1 MIEAGLHES
10 SDAVLHCGHIELPI
24 AICSRNSISNTGR
37 LPAAP
42 SARTPDINEGGMRY
56 LTRFCRDS
64 PFSLPLI
71 GVVSILLVAPCRAG
85 SIGVLVPS
93 YFYPGSGGT
102 GNGWSAM
109 AAAASQI
116 PVTAILNP
124 DSGPVS
130 GPVDPNYVS
139 AMTNLEN
146 AGGKVI
152 AYVYTNNGGTPL
164 ATVESEVSTYINQYG
179 NLINGFFL
187 DGMNVLPST
196 LSYYQSLDT
205 YLKALQ
211 SSHAVFANPGQPFL
225 NGVSP
230 SDYLT
235 TADVLDIFEGPD
247 TAPAGSAGFNNYP
260 YGLNWFE
267 NQPRDRFANI
277 IYDVPSSAAMQADIA
292 RANQLNAGYLYITD
306 QGGDNP
312 YAQLPSYWN
321 QEVSPSS
328 QPHRNRALYRF

>member
-1 MIEAGLHES
+1 
-10 SDAVLHCGHIELPI
+10 
-24 AICSRNSISNTGR
+24 
-37 LPAAP
+37 
-42 SARTPDINEGGMRY
+42 MRY
-56 LTRFCRDS
+56 LNRY
-64 PFSLPLI
+64 FSSSLTTI
-71 GVVSILLVAPCRAG
+71 GAISILFVAPCQAG
-85 SIGVLVPS
+85 SVGVLVPS
-93 YFYPGSGGT
+93 YFYPGSGGP
-102 GNGWSAM
+102 GGPGDGWSAM
-109 AAAASQI
+109 TSAASQTS
-116 PVTAILNP
+116 VTAILNP
-124 DSGPVS
+124 DSGPIS
-130 GPVDPNYVS
+130 GPADPNYVA

-146 AGGKVI
+146 AGGKVV

-164 ATVESEVSTYINQYG
+164 ASVESEISTYINQYG

-196 LSYYQSLDT
+196 LSYYQSLDS
-205 YLKALQ
+205 YIKGLQ
-211 SSHAVFANPGQPFL
+211 PSYAVFANPGQPFL

-260 YGLNWFE
+260 YDLNWFE
-267 NQPRDRFANI
+267 SQPHNRFANI
-277 IYDVPSSAAMQADIA
+277 IYDVPTSAAMLADIA

-321 QEVSPSS
+321 QEVS
-328 QPHRNRALYRF
+328 ALATTTPEPGTLSLIFGGSLVSTLLVVNTRRRLS

>member
-1 MIEAGLHES
+1 
-10 SDAVLHCGHIELPI
+10 
-24 AICSRNSISNTGR
+24 
-37 LPAAP
+37 
-42 SARTPDINEGGMRY
+42 MRY
-56 LTRFCRDS
+56 LNRYF
-64 PFSLPLI
+64 PFSLTFI
-71 GVVSILLVAPCRAG
+71 GALSILFVAPCQAG

-93 YFYPGSGGT
+93 YFYPGGG
-102 GNGWSAM
+102 GPGGAGDGWSAM
-109 AAAASQI
+109 TAAASQI
-116 PVTAILNP
+116 SVTAILNP
-124 DSGPVS
+124 NSGPVS
-130 GPVDPNYVS
+130 GPADPNYIT

-146 AGGKVI
+146 AGGKVV

-179 NLINGFFL
+179 SLINGFFL

-196 LSYYQSLDT
+196 LSYYQSLDA
-205 YLKALQ
+205 YIKALP
-211 SSHAVFANPGQPFL
+211 SAYSVFANPGQPFL

-235 TADVLDIFEGPD
+235 TADVLNIFEGPD

-267 NQPRDRFANI
+267 SHPRDRFANI
-277 IYDVPSSAAMQADIA
+277 TYNVPSSAAMLADIA

-306 QGGDNP
+306 QGVNNP

-321 QEVSPSS
+321 QEISALATTTPEPGSLSLLFAGILISALFAVTTK
-328 QPHRNRALYRF
+328 HRVF